1 MPAAEQT
8 ERDFGD
14 QRMSGNLAERLTA
27 LGRQLLADKKKT
39 AVLAVLFAALLL
51 IVGRLLVSPSTPAPT
66 YASMSQPIAA
76 AVAASPS
83 APDSTK
89 PIVRPTPEAKPTI
102 PPTEPALGV
111 AAVARYTG
119 EQNAKAAPANT
130 GRLVAVD
137 DLPRVLERDLFSTNA
152 WSKFPSAGRFG
163 MSPDEADAAES
174 APTSSGGVW
183 RHLTNVLGQYQE
195 TRKGELERLD
205 GDLAA
210 LKLQS
215 TVTGPTPMAY
225 ISGRLV
231 REGDIIE
238 GFTVLHIKERRVT
251 VRKFGLTRE
260 LRMP

>member
-1 MPAAEQT
+1 
-8 ERDFGD
+8 
-14 QRMSGNLAERLTA
+14 MSGNLAEWLTA
-27 LGRQLLADKKKT
+27 IRRQLLADKKKT
-39 AVLAVLFAALLL
+39 AVLAVLFAALLI
-51 IVGRLLVSPSTPAPT
+51 IVGRLFVSPSTPAPT
-66 YASMSQPIAA
+66 YASLSQPIAA
-76 AVAASPS
+76 AAAASPS

-89 PIVRPTPEAKPTI
+89 PVVVAQPPSAVKPTI
-102 PPTEPALGV
+102 PPTEPALG
-111 AAVARYTG
+111 AVAVAPYPG

-130 GRLVAVD
+130 GRVAAVD
-137 DLPRVLERDLFSTNA
+137 DLPRMLERDLFSTNA

-163 MSPDEADAAES
+163 MSPDEAGAAES
-174 APTSSGGVW
+174 PPTSSGGVW
-183 RHLTNVLGQYQE
+183 RQLTNVLGQYQE
-195 TRKGELERLD
+195 TRKEELDRLD

-231 REGDIIE
+231 REGDIIG
-238 GFTVLHIKERRVT
+238 GFTVLHVKERRVT